1 MKTLAYI
8 FGQPGAG
15 KTTLMRALCGNA
27 PPVYEARD
35 PVRHR
40 CFSRGG
46 KMFAVLGGDAY
57 PFGGTDTLSYTTVG
71 SADRWLAS
79 LASWAAGRIVLAEG
93 DRLAND
99 RFFDV
104 AREHYRLLPFYLSC
118 KDKEASRRRSAR
130 ASKHG
135 LPLQSDSW
143 VKGRVTKHA
152 NLAARQR
159 DVITLDATQSPEGL
173 AATVWA
179 SVLQEERHGG

>member
-15 KTTLMRALCGNA
+15 KTTLMRALCGES
-27 PPVYEARD
+27 PPLYEARD

-57 PFGGTDTLSYTTVG
+57 PFGGTDTLSYTAVG
-71 SADRWLAS
+71 SADGWLAS
-79 LASWAAGRIVLAEG
+79 LAACAAGRIVLAEG

-104 AREHYRLLPFYLSC
+104 ARKHYRLLPFYLRC
-118 KDKEASRRRSAR
+118 KDSEASRRRAVR
-130 ASKHG
+130 ASTHS

-152 NLAARQR
+152 SLAARHS
-159 DVITLDATQSPEGL
+159 DVTALDAMLSPEKL
-173 AATVWA
+173 AAIVWA
-179 SVLQEERHGG
+179 SVLQET

>member
-15 KTTLMRALCGNA
+15 KTTLMRAICGGSS
-27 PPVYEARD
+27 PLYEASD

-40 CFSRGG
+40 CFSIAGR
-46 KMFAVLGGDAY
+46 MFAVLGGDAY
-57 PFGGTDTLSYTTVG
+57 PFGGTDTLSYTAVG
-71 SADRWLAS
+71 SADGWLSS
-79 LASWAAGRIVLAEG
+79 LAACAAGRVVFAEG

-104 AREHYRLLPFYLSC
+104 ARKHYRLLPFYLRC
-118 KDKEASRRRSAR
+118 KDAEAAIRRAAR

-135 LPLQSDSW
+135 LSLQSESW

-152 NLAARQR
+152 NLAARQAG
-159 DVITLDATQSPEGL
+159 VITLDATRPPEDL
-173 AATVWA
+173 AAIVWKTVQ
-179 SVLQEERHGG
+179 QEN

>member
-1 MKTLAYI
+1 MKTFAYI

-15 KTTLMRALCGNA
+15 KTTLMRALCGNS

-57 PFGGTDTLSYTTVG
+57 PFGGTDTLSFTAVG
-71 SADRWLAS
+71 SANRWLAS
-79 LASWAAGRIVLAEG
+79 LASCAAGRIVLAEG

-104 AREHYRLLPFYLSC
+104 ARKHYRLLTFYLCC
-118 KDKEASRRRSAR
+118 KDDEAASRRAKR

-135 LPLQSDSW
+135 LALQSDSW

-152 NLAARQR
+152 NLAARQE
-159 DVITLDATQSPEGL
+159 DAITLDAKRPPEEL
-173 AATVWA
+173 AAIVWA
-179 SVLQEERHGG
+179 SVLQEK

>member
-15 KTTLMRALCGNA
+15 KTTLMRALCGES
-27 PPVYEARD
+27 PPLYEASD
-35 PVRHR
+35 PIKHR
-40 CFSRGG
+40 CFSRKG

-57 PFGGTDTLSYTTVG
+57 PFGGTDTLSYTAVG

-79 LASWAAGRIVLAEG
+79 LTACAAGGTVLAEG

-104 AREHYRLLPFYLSC
+104 ARKHFRLLLFYLC
-118 KDKEASRRRSAR
+118 CDDDEASRRRASR
-130 ASKHG
+130 ASQHG

-152 NLAARQR
+152 NLAARQPGTIR
-159 DVITLDATQSPEGL
+159 LNAILSPEKL
-173 AATVWA
+173 AAIVWE
-179 SVLQEERHGG
+179 SVLQEK